1 VIFLCA
7 IVTPDV
13 ESTYPLHQPY
23 SSEIIL
29 DCSQLREGLFERF
42 KDLVEISIC
51 KERSMVPENNKL
63 LRCFQYIKMD
73 TVSVGDYCWNG
84 ECTNCLI
91 WYRTEEGELK
101 SALACRL
108 YVRPGMEITGL
119 SDALKA
125 DLAG

>member
-13 ESTYPLHQPY
+13 ESTHPLHQPY